1 MRIKQSWCGR
11 NLQRVKTHLT
21 AEFRMEHLVKTQVAI
36 FVTVLCILYIYMCV
50 YYCTTHFPTHHRP
63 KIKLIVSNVLRKW
76 ENKLLGSKCERE
88 ENRKQYGKRIS
99 KYKTK
104 FVPYQV
110 KWKGSKTEEKRK
122 QITRTNLL
130 ITFLFKILYSLL
142 AIIKRWVS
150 MSLKFIMSE

>member
-11 NLQRVKTHLT
+11 NLQRVKTHLSWISDGT
-21 AEFRMEHLVKTQVAI
+21 SSQNPSCNFCDCFMYFI
-36 FVTVLCILYIYMCV
+36 YICV
-50 YYCTTHFPTHHRP
+50 YYWTTHFPTHHRP